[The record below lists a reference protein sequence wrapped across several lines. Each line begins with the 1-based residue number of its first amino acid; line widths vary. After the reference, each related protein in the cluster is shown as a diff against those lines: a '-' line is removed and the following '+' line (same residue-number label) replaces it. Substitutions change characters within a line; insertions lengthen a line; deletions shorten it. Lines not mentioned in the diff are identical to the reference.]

1 MAKKPAAEQSHPETK
16 RGAKPLSAATIEG
29 DVVDGQALA
38 VRHGELV
45 QMNAQQQALVEQFGD
60 GLPWHPDHYEAAIR
74 GELKRGCEAFLR
86 AGRLLA
92 VARDCALHG
101 EWTGILQRLG
111 LEPRQAQRMIE
122 AARRVT
128 ALPNASRAT
137 DLVAAAGTQSKLI
150 ELLSLPEDQF
160 AELADKGATNG
171 LDLDDLAD
179 MTRDELRAAVREL
192 RADKEAKDQRISK
205 LSDDVNKVEEKLT
218 KAQRK
223 WKAATPD
230 DQQVILEQRII
241 EAKHEIIA
249 NIGTQKTGLVSG
261 LIDLAEHCNDNELD
275 CSKFM
280 GETLDELIAALRTVR
295 DGYDYG
301 FAVDLAIDAEA

>member
-1 MAKKPAAEQSHPETK
+1 MAKKPAAEQPHPETK
-16 RGAKPLSAATIEG
+16 RGAKPLPAATIEG

-45 QMNAQQQALVEQFGD
+45 EMNAQQQALVEQFGD

-171 LDLDDLAD
+171 LELDDLAD
-179 MTRDELRAAVREL
+179 MTRDELRAAVREA
-192 RADKEAKDQRISK
+192 RADLEAKDQRIGK

-261 LIDLAEHCNDNELD
+261 LIDLAEHCNANELD
-275 CSKFM
+275 CSTFM